1 MRNFGSRVAGT
12 PIRVKIPPSPKLQL
26 NSSSVCVLKIS
37 TPLKADQFRTK
48 NTLTA

>member
-12 PIRVKIPPSPKLQL
+12 PIRA
-26 NSSSVCVLKIS
+26 KIS